1 MVTRKILHKRKV
13 KVGGYGK
20 KGRASMKQ
28 KAALKKA
35 RTVRRRIR
43 SVEQADENTYCGNN
57 LNYSGLAA
65 GTHQLGT
72 REFCFKKGY
81 RIGVRMPVDPEYRRV
96 YNPQDARVIYCE
108 NNAANK
114 PANQILGKLP
124 MCLSKGVGMGKLR
137 RARL

>member
-1 MVTRKILHKRKV
+1 MVTRKKLHKSKK

-20 KGRASMKQ
+20 KGRASVKQ
-28 KAALKKA
+28 KAALQKA
-35 RTVRRRIR
+35 RTVRRTR
-43 SVEQADENTYCGNN
+43 SNEVHDENTYCGNN

-72 REFCFKKGY
+72 REICFKKGY
-81 RIGVRMPVDPEYRRV
+81 RIGVRMPVDPEYRRA
-96 YNPQDARVIYCE
+96 YNPQDARVIYCD

-137 RARL
+137 KARL